1 MSRSEK
7 ILATFFFIWDIIT
20 LMAAFALSVAIFQ
33 EELVIMNEWMILAGV
48 LGIWFIIG
56 YWRKLY
62 NLKVTKTM
70 ESRPFRYLKAYF
82 ILIAV
87 VAFLYHILSF
97 PSFERNIILAFSLG
111 FPVLGFT
118 SNFFINNIVN
128 RINQNRNVKH
138 TLVAGVGNA
147 AANVYNYYK
156 SNPSKYAV
164 KGFIK
169 CKKEETFIEQDKIVG
184 DVDNLNDILC
194 DNEVDE
200 IVIAIPVKPSKKIK
214 KIMQAADY
222 HGKRVRYIPDYSELF
237 GKNYKSVKY
246 GEMDSINTRQ
256 MPLDETSSYV
266 AKEFFDLFFSTM
278 ALIFLSPLLLIVAA
292 LIKLDSPGPILY
304 CPLRIGKNGK
314 PFRVFKFRTMKECDA
329 TGNKS
334 TQENDPRITRVG
346 KYLRKYSI
354 DELPQFLN
362 VFFGDMSVVGPRPH
376 RSQLNQQFQES
387 TEQYMLRHYF
397 KPGITG
403 WAQVNGWR
411 GPTNTLEQKQQ
422 RTSHDLWYI
431 ENWSFILD
439 IKIIYMTIFGKK
451 THSSAF

>member
-20 LMAAFALSVAIFQ
+20 LMAAFALSVSLFQ

-62 NLKVTKTM
+62 YLKWNKTL
-70 ESRPFRYLKAYF
+70 ESRPFRYLKAYL

-87 VAFLYHILSF
+87 VALLYHILSF

-111 FPVLGFT
+111 FPVMGFT

-147 AANVYNYYK
+147 AANVYDYYK
-156 SNPSKYAV
+156 SNPNKYAV

-169 CKKEETFIEQDKIVG
+169 CKKEEALIDQDQIVG
-184 DVDNLNDILC
+184 DVNNLNDILC

-256 MPLDETSSYV
+256 LPLDETTSYV

-314 PFRVFKFRTMKECDA
+314 AFRVFKFRTMKECDA

-422 RTSHDLWYI
+422 RTAHDLWYI
-431 ENWSFILD
+431 ENWKFALD
-439 IKIIYMTIFGKK
+439 LKIIYMTIFGKK